1 MSGSIKNGLSVLE
14 EKKVEDYTKG
24 MWVELSGAEGGVDFE
39 DLKVSEIQGEN
50 FHWICPE
57 NKNTSR
63 LTLFV
68 LGVRDDL
75 LTTRNWGLEIA
86 KKDGIRV
93 FVRNLN
99 RSIASD
105 CLAMQETDSGEPSS
119 DTCLACGGPT
129 SWKHDHEDWW
139 AYCASCEVSFS
150 SRRMS

>member
-1 MSGSIKNGLSVLE
+1 M
-14 EKKVEDYTKG
+14 
-24 MWVELSGAEGGVDFE
+24 
-39 DLKVSEIQGEN
+39 
-50 FHWICPE
+50 
-57 NKNTSR
+57 
-63 LTLFV
+63 

-129 SWKHDHEDWW
+129 SWKHDHEGWW